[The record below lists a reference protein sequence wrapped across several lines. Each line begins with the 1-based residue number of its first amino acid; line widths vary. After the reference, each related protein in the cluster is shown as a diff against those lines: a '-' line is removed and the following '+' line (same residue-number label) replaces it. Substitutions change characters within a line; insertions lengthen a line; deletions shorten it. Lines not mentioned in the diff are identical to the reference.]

1 MPVVSN
7 QQLQTY
13 PDTSPL
19 SKEWAFFYALI
30 EVVEMKRVIERVV
43 GAARNL
49 NASDVHFMP
58 YGDEVMIQVR
68 HGTLLHRLESMTQF
82 DYERLTLHMKYWCS
96 LTETDHRVPQSGM
109 YVGTEDAIRVTFLPS
124 FDHTLMSWR
133 LPNASFQLSELLDD
147 EDVNRFLKLAMLRQG
162 LLLIGGATGAGKTT
176 VLYAFLQSLGGRR
189 IVTIENP
196 PEKQVPGVIQL
207 EVNPK
212 AGLDHRSLLKETL
225 RADPDVIVIG
235 EIRTSEEL
243 RVAHDA
249 ALSGHL
255 TIATF
260 HTASVED
267 GEHRLEQLVGKMEV
281 ARHWCILHREEEVSC
296 SWSETR

>member
-1 MPVVSN
+1 MTQVHFP
-7 QQLQTY
+7 
-13 PDTSPL
+13 TSGL
-19 SKEWAFFYALI
+19 FFYAHV
-30 EVVEMKRVIERVV
+30 EVAEMMRIIERVID
-43 GAARNL
+43 AARTL
-49 NASDVHFMP
+49 QASDVHFMP
-58 YGDEVMIQVR
+58 LGDEVMIQVR
-68 HGTLLHRLESMTQF
+68 HGAHLQRLEMMTHT

-109 YVGTEDAIRVTFLPS
+109 YAGSVEAIRVTFLPS
-124 FDHTLMSWR
+124 FDRTLMSWR
-133 LPNASFQLSELLDD
+133 LPNASFHLAELLDD
-147 EDVNRFLKLAMLRQG
+147 KDVHRFNEWSTLRQG

-176 VLYAFLQSLGGRR
+176 VLYAFLQSLAGRR

-212 AGLDHRSLLKETL
+212 AGLDHRTLLKETL

-249 ALSGHL
+249 ALSGHM

-260 HTASVED
+260 HTASVTD
-267 GEHRLEQLVGKMEV
+267 GERRLEQLTGKMEV
-281 ARHWCILHREEEVSC
+281 TRHWCILHREDEVSC
-296 SWSETR
+296 TWSETN

>member
-1 MPVVSN
+1 
-7 QQLQTY
+7 
-13 PDTSPL
+13 
-19 SKEWAFFYALI
+19 
-30 EVVEMKRVIERVV
+30 MKRVIERVV
-43 GAARNL
+43 GAARNF

-58 YGDEVMIQVR
+58 YGDEVMVQVR
-68 HGTLLHRLESMTQF
+68 HGTFLHRLESMTRV

-147 EDVNRFLKLAMLRQG
+147 KDVNRLLGLASLRQG

-176 VLYAFLQSLGGRR
+176 VLYAFLQCLTGRR

-212 AGLDHRSLLKETL
+212 AGLDHGNLLKETL

>member
-1 MPVVSN
+1 
-7 QQLQTY
+7 
-13 PDTSPL
+13 
-19 SKEWAFFYALI
+19 
-30 EVVEMKRVIERVV
+30 MKRLIERVV

-58 YGDEVMIQVR
+58 CGDEVMIQVR
-68 HGTLLHRLESMTQF
+68 HGTLLHRLESMTRI
-82 DYERLTLHMKYWCS
+82 DYDRLTLHMKYWCS

-147 EDVNRFLKLAMLRQG
+147 EDVGRFLKLAMLRQG

-176 VLYAFLQSLGGRR
+176 VLYAFLQSLTGRR

-207 EVNPK
+207 EVNPR

>member
-1 MPVVSN
+1 MRQVHFSMSG
-7 QQLQTY
+7 LFFM
-13 PDTSPL
+13 L
-19 SKEWAFFYALI
+19 SI
-30 EVVEMKRVIERVV
+30 EVVKVKRMIEHVV
-43 GAARNL
+43 GKAKDL

-58 YGDEVMIQVR
+58 FEDEVMIQVR
-68 HGTLLHRLESMTQF
+68 HGMRLRQLESMSRF
-82 DYERLTLHMKYWCS
+82 DYERLTLHMRYWCS

-109 YVGTEDAIRVTFLPS
+109 YISANDAIRVTFLPS

-133 LPNASFQLSELLDD
+133 LPNASLQLSELLN
-147 EDVNRFLKLAMLRQG
+147 DVDVGHFLNITELRQG
-162 LLLIGGATGAGKTT
+162 LVLLGGATGAGKTT
-176 VLYAFLQSLGGRR
+176 VLYAFLQTLTGRR

-207 EVNPK
+207 EVNLK
-212 AGLDHRSLLKETL
+212 AGLDHRSLLKEIL

-260 HTASVED
+260 HTANVED
-267 GEHRLEQLVGKMEV
+267 GEHRIEQLVGKMEIP
-281 ARHWCILHREEEVSC
+281 RYWCILHREEEVTC
-296 SWSETR
+296 SWSEIR

>member
-1 MPVVSN
+1 MIRVIKN
-7 QQLQTY
+7 
-13 PDTSPL
+13 
-19 SKEWAFFYALI
+19 
-30 EVVEMKRVIERVV
+30 VVE
-43 GAARNL
+43 AAKKL

-58 YGDEVMIQVR
+58 AGDEILVQVR
-68 HGTLLHRLESMTQF
+68 HGTLLQTLDSVTRN

-96 LTETDHRVPQSGM
+96 LAETDHRVPQSGV
-109 YVGTEDAIRVTFLPS
+109 YTGTEDAIRVTFLPS
-124 FDHTLMSWR
+124 FEHTLMSWR
-133 LPNASFQLSELLDD
+133 LPNASFQLSELLNDI
-147 EDVNRFLKLAMLRQG
+147 DVESFLTLSKLKQG
-162 LLLIGGATGAGKTT
+162 LILIGGTTGAGKTT
-176 VLYAFLQSLGGRR
+176 VLYAFLQSLIGRR

-207 EVNPK
+207 EVNLK
-212 AGLDHRSLLKETL
+212 AGLDYRSLLKETL

-243 RVAHDA
+243 RVAYDA

-267 GEHRLEQLVGKMEV
+267 GEYRLKQLVGNVEIE
-281 ARHWCILHREEEVSC
+281 RHWCVLQREGEVTC
-296 SWSETR
+296 SWATTR